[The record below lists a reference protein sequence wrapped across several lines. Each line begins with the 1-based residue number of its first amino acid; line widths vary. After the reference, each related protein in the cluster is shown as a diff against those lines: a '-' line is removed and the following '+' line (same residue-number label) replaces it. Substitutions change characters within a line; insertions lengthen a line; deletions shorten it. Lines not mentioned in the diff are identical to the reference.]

1 MLEIQG
7 KKYISPKEAS
17 HQYCYSQSWLE
28 KSRKNGSGPK
38 WIKVGEKP
46 RGKIYYEK
54 NSLDEWF
61 LRNSK

>member
-1 MLEIQG
+1 MVEIQG

-17 HQYCYSQSWLE
+17 HSYGYSESWFE
-28 KSRKNGSGPK
+28 KARCTGEGPK

-54 NSLDEWF
+54 IALDNWF
-61 LRNSK
+61 LRNS